1 MSMNIPTGCVS
12 IDDILG
18 GGGLPAGNVGLVY
31 GEAET
36 GKTTF
41 AMQCAASCA
50 RQGHKTMFVDCDG
63 TFSARRL
70 SQVVS
75 ERFKEVAE
83 LIILMKPESFR
94 EQTAVIDRLADYV
107 TRSFGLIVIDTLTSL
122 YRLRVAESPAKTFE
136 LNRELNR
143 QAASLAQVARIQKI
157 AVLVTSQVRSVLN
170 NTDGSVEP
178 VGTRVVKF
186 WADAILFMKPTE
198 NPGVIRAVLEK
209 NPKGFQ
215 PMTFNLKVD
224 ETGIHD
230 CLAADG
236 L

>member
-1 MSMNIPTGCVS
+1 MNIPTGCVS
-12 IDDILG
+12 IDDIL

-41 AMQCAASCA
+41 AMQCAANCA
-50 RQGHKTMFVDCDG
+50 RQGHKTLFVDCDG

-94 EQTAVIDRLADYV
+94 EQTVVVDRLADYV

-122 YRLRVAESPAKTFE
+122 YRLRVAETPDKTFE

-143 QAASLAQVARIQKI
+143 QTASLAQVARIQKI

-170 NTDGSVEP
+170 GGSESVEP

-186 WADAILFMKPTE
+186 WADTIMIMKPTE
-198 NPGVIRAVLEK
+198 NTGVIRAVLEK

-215 PMTFNLKVD
+215 PMTFNLKID

-230 CLAADG
+230 YPAADRS
-236 L
+236 